1 MDMGDKKHL
10 GRFTVQFNLYDPQQ
24 ARASDILEHQGRQKA
39 RFISAAILHYI
50 NCKETP
56 EVTLPPTLD
65 IAAIENIV
73 LAILEKHAGEE
84 FKHPMPQETL
94 SEKATC
100 SPQDM
105 SVTEHDN
112 STDELKAMLGDG
124 GFSAIA
130 NTLASFRQ
138 K

>member
-1 MDMGDKKHL
+1 
-10 GRFTVQFNLYDPQQ
+10 
-24 ARASDILEHQGRQKA
+24 
-39 RFISAAILHYI
+39 
-50 NCKETP
+50 
-56 EVTLPPTLD
+56 
-65 IAAIENIV
+65 
-73 LAILEKHAGEE
+73 
-84 FKHPMPQETL
+84 MPWLFCCTGFDGY
-94 SEKATC
+94 
-100 SPQDM
+100 DM